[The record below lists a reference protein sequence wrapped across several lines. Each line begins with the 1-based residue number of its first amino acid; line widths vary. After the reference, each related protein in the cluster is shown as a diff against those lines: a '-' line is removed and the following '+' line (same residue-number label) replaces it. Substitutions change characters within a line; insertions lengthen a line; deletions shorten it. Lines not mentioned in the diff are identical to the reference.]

1 MLRNMQN
8 LHIPRLSFHL
18 SFRQPNP
25 CQFMRLRILKFN
37 QRNLLNLR
45 FFNQYKSV
53 KSGSIGQIAGK
64 SISKTPMYTGVAIGS
79 KL

>member
-1 MLRNMQN
+1 MQN

-53 KSGSIGQIAGK
+53 KSVV
-64 SISKTPMYTGVAIGS
+64 Y
-79 KL
+79 